1 MKMKRL
7 LQTLLLLLAVLL
19 PATAMA
25 YDFEADGIYY
35 ISDLWDDFAIV
46 CDQGEDGDHYSG
58 NVTIPASVTIGDT
71 TYPVTKINAYA
82 FSNCDGLTEVTI
94 PASVTEIGD
103 HAFEN
108 CTALSALELPAELTE
123 VGSAAFEGCT
133 AITQVNIPAGVT
145 EIKIWA
151 FQNCTSLTDVYC
163 YIADPTQMEL
173 GFHVFYL
180 EDENYSARTLHVPAG
195 AAAAYKNSDW
205 SEFFGNIVEM

>member
-1 MKMKRL
+1 MKRL

-82 FSNCDGLTEVTI
+82 FSNCDGLTGVTI

-108 CTALSALELPAELTE
+108 CTALSALELPAKLTE
-123 VGSAAFEGCT
+123 IGSAAFEGCT
-133 AITQVNIPAGVT
+133 AFTRVNIPAGVT

-195 AAAAYKNSDW
+195 SAAAYQDSDW
-205 SEFFGNIVEM
+205 SEFFGSIVEM

>member
-7 LQTLLLLLAVLL
+7 LTVLFLLLAFLL
-19 PATAMA
+19 PTKTMA

-35 ISDLWDDFAIV
+35 IADLWGDYAFV
-46 CDQGEDGDHYSG
+46 CDQGEDGGHYSG
-58 NVTIPASVTIGDT
+58 NVTIPASVTLDGT

-82 FSNCDGLTEVTI
+82 FSNCAELSGVTI

-108 CTALSALELPAELTE
+108 CTILSELELPAELTE
-123 VGSAAFEGCT
+123 IGSAAFEGCT
-133 AITQVNIPAGVT
+133 AISQVNIPAGVT

-151 FQNCTSLTDVYC
+151 FQNCSGLTDVYC
-163 YIADPTQMEL
+163 YIADPTQMSL

-180 EDENYSARTLHVPAG
+180 EDENYSSRTLHVPAG
-195 AAAAYKNSDW
+195 SAAAYQNSDW
-205 SEFFGNIVEM
+205 SEFFGSIVEM